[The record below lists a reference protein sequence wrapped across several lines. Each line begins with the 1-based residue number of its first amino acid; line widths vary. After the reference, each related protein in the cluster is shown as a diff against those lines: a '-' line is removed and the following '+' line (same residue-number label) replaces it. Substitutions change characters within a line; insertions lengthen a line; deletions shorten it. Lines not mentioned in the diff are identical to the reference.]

1 MTDTLNQYLFLH
13 LTAPD
18 GEPFSPASD
27 DIADWLETVVPTG
40 ISVIGERL
48 TSRDDARMVKKRA
61 GAVAVTT
68 GPFAEFTEWFA
79 GFDLINAP
87 DLETAV
93 EIASRHP
100 TARFG
105 QILVAPLMSAV
116 ESNALLEE
124 TIRARAP
131 RA

>member
-40 ISVIGERL
+40 ISVVGERL
-48 TSRDDARMVKKRA
+48 TDQDDARMVRKRA

-87 DLETAV
+87 DLDTAV

-105 QILVAPLMSAV
+105 QILVAPLMSPV

-124 TIRARAP
+124 TIRARSPQA
-131 RA
+131 

>member
-13 LTAPD
+13 LSAPD

-40 ISVIGERL
+40 VSVIGERL
-48 TSRDDARMVKKRA
+48 TDQGDARMVRKRA

-87 DLETAV
+87 DLDTAV

-105 QILVAPLMSAV
+105 QILVAPLMSPV

-124 TIRARAP
+124 TIRARSPQA
-131 RA
+131 